1 MLIYMKTMQT
11 TYPLKKEKPCRCYG
25 FLGLVP
31 LFLSLVLTISG
42 CSPTLQK
49 NSSSEPVDLHLSA
62 SANGSGS
69 LESFMVEEAAPAMLG
84 TVDDELD
91 QSIDPELEPLSIEEI
106 ALPEPEDIKA
116 IEEEHKSDSEDVA
129 TAAADE
135 PEIQYDFPIT
145 INAEVEFFLDRF
157 QNSQPKM
164 FRRWLERSGR
174 YVPMIEEELA
184 KAGMPLD
191 LAYLPMI
198 ESGYRLTAYS
208 RARAVGPWQFIRGT
222 GKRHGLAIN
231 NYVDERRDPIKAT
244 KAAIKYLS
252 KLYEEFN
259 SWELATAGYNA
270 GEGRIRKAIRKT
282 GSTDFWVL
290 AKSKHLK
297 KETKY
302 YVPKLA
308 AAIIIARNPEKYGFS
323 DIAYDEPLAFET
335 IKVPRWTTMQAI
347 SVAANEPL
355 EDIRNL
361 NRQLRRAITPP
372 GSKYY
377 TIKVPVGKKELTT
390 ERLPRVKAIVTTG
403 YKTHT
408 IRRGDTVSRICRKYN
423 INKKTLLQANNLRS
437 TELKAGKR
445 LRIPYRTTAHKL
457 VSKKDMMTAQLS
469 PADALPENLL
479 IHKVQPGETISE
491 LSRRYNAPVHMIA
504 AWNGLHNLNS
514 IRAGQ
519 QLAFYLSDSDN
530 VQKQQL
536 ASLSK
541 KRPAKVQEPVH
552 TKFINDSE
560 LLDQR
565 IGSGRLTYYHVRGGD
580 SLWTIARRFQTTPE
594 KIRRWNNIE
603 GNKIIPGRKLLIK
616 IYADV
621 EDV

>member
-1 MLIYMKTMQT
+1 MKTMQT
-11 TYPLKKEKPCRCYG
+11 NSAAEEKKTPLITNHSK
-25 FLGLVP
+25 LVP
-31 LFLSLVLTISG
+31 IFLLLTVLTWG

-49 NSSSEPVDLHLSA
+49 NQTSQVDGRQISAPFNNATTLEPLMGD
-62 SANGSGS
+62 
-69 LESFMVEEAAPAMLG
+69 EAALALLELS
-84 TVDDELD
+84 DDELD
-91 QSIDPELEPLSIEEI
+91 QSIEAELEPLAVEEI
-106 ALPEPEDIKA
+106 PLPNPEDLLA
-116 IEEEHKSDSEDVA
+116 IEDEHRTEATGEE
-129 TAAADE
+129 TAATIE

-145 INAEVEFFLDRF
+145 INAEVEFYIDRF

-164 FRRWLERSGR
+164 FRIWLERSGR
-174 YVPMIEEELA
+174 YVPMIHEELA

-222 GKRHGLAIN
+222 GKHYGLTIN

-244 KAAIKYLS
+244 RAAVKYLA
-252 KLYEEFN
+252 KMYKDFD
-259 SWELATAGYNA
+259 SWQLAVAGYNA

-282 GSTDFWVL
+282 GSRDFWVMN
-290 AKSKHLK
+290 KTRHLK
-297 KETKY
+297 KETKF
-302 YVPKLA
+302 YVPKLI
-308 AAIIIARNPEKYGFS
+308 AAIIIAKNPEKYGFS
-323 DIAYDEPLAFET
+323 DIAYDKPLAFET
-335 IKVPRWTTMQAI
+335 LQVPRWTTMQAV

-377 TIKVPVGKKELTT
+377 TIKVPVGKKELVT

-403 YKTHT
+403 YKTHV

-423 INKKTLLQANNLRS
+423 INQKTLLQANNLRS
-437 TELKAGKR
+437 AQLKAGKR
-445 LRIPYRTTAHKL
+445 LRIPYRTTAYKL
-457 VSKKDMMTAQLS
+457 VDKSMMASKLG
-469 PADALPENLL
+469 PAEMLAENLI
-479 IHKVQPGETISE
+479 IHKVQRGETISE

-519 QLAFYLSDSDN
+519 QLAFYLSDADN
-530 VQKQQL
+530 MQRQQL

-541 KRPAKVQEPVH
+541 KRPASSQEPIH
-552 TKFINDSE
+552 TELSYDSE
-560 LLDQR
+560 PLDQQNDP
-565 IGSGRLTYYHVRGGD
+565 SRLTYYHVRGGD
-580 SLWTIARRFQTTPE
+580 SLWTIARKFQTTPE

-603 GNKIIPGRKLLIK
+603 GNKIIPGRKLLLK
-616 IYADV
+616 TYAEV